1 MHLRINSNTNTAL
14 NGRADQQ
21 CEVHIADLGTSAPIS
36 NKTLKHEWIPS
47 LHNFQGSRASECQ
60 LALVPRLLLSF
71 FQLLFELPQLP
82 LNRCKEG
89 LHVLANLRF
98 VIWGEILLIVEPYVY
113 LTRNIRKDISWA
125 TTRGSQSS
133 PNKKKHYA
141 STWCHFL
148 IQHMRMVSFFF
159 FWNYCFKGTDQI
171 TPQSHIERFSAKE
184 YFLPPSLQA
193 PQMKIQESPDDLWP
207 SCFLP

>member
-60 LALVPRLLLSF
+60 LALVPRVPLSF
-71 FQLLFELPQLP
+71 FQILFELPQLP

-133 PNKKKHYA
+133 PNRKKTLCIPMMPFPDPAYENGF
-141 STWCHFL
+141 FL
-148 IQHMRMVSFFF
+148 LLLKLLFQRDGS
-159 FWNYCFKGTDQI
+159 NY
-171 TPQSHIERFSAKE
+171 P
-184 YFLPPSLQA
+184 
-193 PQMKIQESPDDLWP
+193 
-207 SCFLP
+207 